1 MLKKSGLLKIYV
13 KYVEISPRK
22 TTHNDILELN
32 LDAQKTVADI
42 KKIVQKHFK
51 LDTTNWIG
59 SKSEKRIVL
68 EYSRS
73 IKKYIQFIKT

>member
-1 MLKKSGLLKIYV
+1 MLNKSGLLKIYV
-13 KYVEISPRK
+13 KYVESSKRT
-22 TTHNDILELN
+22 TTHVNDEHILELN
-32 LDAQKTVADI
+32 LDAQKTVADV

-59 SKSEKRIVL
+59 SKSEKQIVL

-73 IKKYIQFIKT
+73 NK